1 MKSFLTTLVLCIAF
15 SSSAVSAADFSDA
28 ELVELGQAYALAVNE
43 LDVGAFDRLI
53 SARHLAQNVAEI
65 AGDSEAEKEE
75 LFRQFEKTIPTINER
90 MMVEF
95 ERQQAWAVFLRV
107 HEFDGMRGPLVRYSV
122 GEGYNYVL
130 LLPVRPARA
139 ARGAQI
145 GDLFY
150 ATTGELLSES
160 LGIATKLVSSPSET
174 FLGKLFGTKV
184 ANDELVRAFKQVGE
198 LRQQNRLREAYDVLD
213 QVQGGARNHR
223 LILANTIQIA
233 AQLDEDLYRAE
244 LKRLATYHKDDPRA
258 AFTLLDH
265 YFLENDLDSAM
276 AVVDLMEQTYGQ
288 DAVFFIFRANV
299 DAARGRFDTAANYA
313 EKAVQMEPG
322 NEDAYWTML
331 TLLVQSEKFA
341 EGVEIVQLLEN
352 EFGYFFMRE
361 DFEAEPLYADFA
373 RSAEFARWIE
383 APGR

>member
-1 MKSFLTTLVLCIAF
+1 
-15 SSSAVSAADFSDA
+15 
-28 ELVELGQAYALAVNE
+28 
-43 LDVGAFDRLI
+43 VGD
-53 SARHLAQNVAEI
+53 
-65 AGDSEAEKEE
+65 
-75 LFRQFEKTIPTINER
+75 
-90 MMVEF
+90 
-95 ERQQAWAVFLRV
+95 
-107 HEFDGMRGPLVRYSV
+107 
-122 GEGYNYVL
+122 GYNYVL

-184 ANDELVRAFKQVGE
+184 ANDELVKAFKQVGE

-213 QVQGGARNHR
+213 QVQGDARNHR

-233 AQLDEDLYRAE
+233 AQLDDNLYRAE
-244 LKRLATYHKDDPRA
+244 LKRLATYHKDDPRV

-276 AVVDLMEQTYGQ
+276 AVIDLMEQTYGQ
-288 DAVFFIFRANV
+288 DAVFYIFRANV
-299 DAARGRFDTAANYA
+299 DAARGRFDSAAGYA
-313 EKAVQMEPG
+313 EKAVQLEPG

-331 TLLVQSEKFA
+331 TLLVQSGKFA
-341 EGVEIVQLLEN
+341 ESIEIVQLLES
-352 EFGYFFMRE
+352 EFGYLFMRE

-373 RSAEFARWIE
+373 RSEEFARWIE